1 MKILVTGFDPFGG
14 ETVNPSYEAVK
25 LLPDT
30 IAGAQIIKL
39 QVPTRFALSGT
50 VLEAAVN
57 EHRPD
62 AVICVGQ
69 AGGRSTITPERVA
82 INLADASI
90 PDNAGDQPVDEPIRK
105 DGAPA
110 YFTSLPVKA
119 MVQKM
124 RAAGIP
130 AALSYTAGSFVCN
143 SLMYT
148 LLYLIDRQYPA
159 MRGGFIHVPYAMEQA
174 VSKPLGTPSMELHQ
188 IARGLTLAVEA
199 VVENER
205 DLTVNRVIQAR
216 FLEIVL
222 AFFRVRAIIIASSRN
237 RNGTTG
243 SRTGKVRDPVFS
255 SAHKGVPHFIGC
267 CTPFG
272 FSVAC
277 FPNGG
282 I

>member
-1 MKILVTGFDPFGG
+1 M
-14 ETVNPSYEAVK
+14 
-25 LLPDT
+25 
-30 IAGAQIIKL
+30 
-39 QVPTRFALSGT
+39 
-50 VLEAAVN
+50 LEAAVN

-69 AGGRSTITPERVA
+69 AGGRSAITPERVA

-119 MVQKM
+119 MVQKI

-174 VSKPLGTPSMELHQ
+174 VSKPLGTPSMDLHQ
-188 IARGLTLAVEA
+188 IARGLALAVEA
-199 VVENER
+199 VVENEH
-205 DLTVNRVIQAR
+205 DLTLNM
-216 FLEIVL
+216 
-222 AFFRVRAIIIASSRN
+222 
-237 RNGTTG
+237 GTL
-243 SRTGKVRDPVFS
+243 R
-255 SAHKGVPHFIGC
+255 
-267 CTPFG
+267 
-272 FSVAC
+272 
-277 FPNGG
+277 
-282 I
+282 

>member
-14 ETVNPSYEAVK
+14 ETVNPAYEAVK

-39 QVPTRFALSGT
+39 QIPTRFALSCT

-69 AGGRSTITPERVA
+69 AGGRSAITPERVA

-130 AALSYTAGSFVCN
+130 AAL
-143 SLMYT
+143 LHRW
-148 LLYLIDRQYPA
+148 LLCVQLPD
-159 MRGGFIHVPYAMEQA
+159 VYAALSHRQA
-174 VSKPLGTPSMELHQ
+174 VSRYAGRLYPCAVCDGAGRQQAVGNTQHGVASNR
-188 IARGLTLAVEA
+188 ARPYACG
-199 VVENER
+199 R
-205 DLTVNRVIQAR
+205 
-216 FLEIVL
+216 
-222 AFFRVRAIIIASSRN
+222 SSR
-237 RNGTTG
+237 RK
-243 SRTGKVRDPVFS
+243 R
-255 SAHKGVPHFIGC
+255 A
-267 CTPFG
+267 
-272 FSVAC
+272 
-277 FPNGG
+277 
-282 I
+282 

>member
-1 MKILVTGFDPFGG
+1 MDLTTGHPLKQLQIQHCGQTFYGLLFFICRLPQFSTGWRCLRHGVWFCRAPEIIRGGFPHEDPYHRFC
-14 ETVNPSYEAVK
+14 
-25 LLPDT
+25 
-30 IAGAQIIKL
+30 
-39 QVPTRFALSGT
+39 PTRFALSGT

-69 AGGRSTITPERVA
+69 AGGRSAITPERVA

-148 LLYLIDRQYPA
+148 LLYLIDRQYPT

-174 VSKPLGTPSMELHQ
+174 VGKPLGTPSMDLHQ
-188 IARGLTLAVEA
+188 IARGILQPDFAQELVDALWLKYSEWVWTISANTA
-199 VVENER
+199 DYFAGYNQFQN
-205 DLTVNRVIQAR
+205 LTVGGKTRSGVLYRVCW
-216 FLEIVL
+216 FV
-222 AFFRVRAIIIASSRN
+222 
-237 RNGTTG
+237 
-243 SRTGKVRDPVFS
+243 
-255 SAHKGVPHFIGC
+255 
-267 CTPFG
+267 
-272 FSVAC
+272 
-277 FPNGG
+277 
-282 I
+282 

>member
-1 MKILVTGFDPFGG
+1 MRSSV
-14 ETVNPSYEAVK
+14 
-25 LLPDT
+25 
-30 IAGAQIIKL
+30 
-39 QVPTRFALSGT
+39 SG
-50 VLEAAVN
+50 
-57 EHRPD
+57 R
-62 AVICVGQ
+62 Q
-69 AGGRSTITPERVA
+69 AGGRSAITPERVA

-174 VSKPLGTPSMELHQ
+174 VNKPLGTPSMELHQ
-188 IARGLTLAVEA
+188 IARGLALAVEA

-205 DLTVNRVIQAR
+205 DLTVNR
-216 FLEIVL
+216 
-222 AFFRVRAIIIASSRN
+222 
-237 RNGTTG
+237 
-243 SRTGKVRDPVFS
+243 
-255 SAHKGVPHFIGC
+255 
-267 CTPFG
+267 
-272 FSVAC
+272 
-277 FPNGG
+277 
-282 I
+282 

>member
-1 MKILVTGFDPFGG
+1 MKILVSGFDPFGG
-14 ETVNPSYEAVK
+14 ESVNPACEAVK

-30 IAGAQIIKL
+30 IAGAEIIKL
-39 QVPTRFALSGT
+39 QVPTQFALSGT
-50 VLEAAVN
+50 VLETAVN
-57 EHRPD
+57 GYRPD

-69 AGGRSTITPERVA
+69 AGGRSAITPERVA

-174 VSKPLGTPSMELHQ
+174 VNKPLGTPSMELHQ
-188 IARGLTLAVEA
+188 IARGLALAVEA

-205 DLTVNRVIQAR
+205 DLTVNR
-216 FLEIVL
+216 
-222 AFFRVRAIIIASSRN
+222 
-237 RNGTTG
+237 
-243 SRTGKVRDPVFS
+243 
-255 SAHKGVPHFIGC
+255 
-267 CTPFG
+267 
-272 FSVAC
+272 
-277 FPNGG
+277 
-282 I
+282 